1 MCHHRFTF
9 ADVWMAVYKKGI
21 RIWNIY
27 RRDSQGLQLHDVP
40 PDIFTYVT
48 NIYLTSGDP
57 RRFGEGISA
66 WLWIIINPCMVF
78 PGDGWIIQY
87 VPKYIDASWPNP
99 IPCCL
104 PHESKKPIAAHSYTD
119 SPRNF
124 IAQGFLLPISL
135 PSLWCWY
142 WGNTP
147 PGLSEWIWCTWW
159 WNPSPKW
166 PHIWLMESLHHGK
179 AKMYP

>member
-27 RRDSQGLQLHDVP
+27 RRDLQGLQLHDVP

-104 PHESKKPIAAHSYTD
+104 PHESKKPIAAHSYAA
-119 SPRNF
+119 
-124 IAQGFLLPISL
+124 ILHEISL
-135 PSLWCWY
+135 PKAFCCLFHCQAY
-142 WGNTP
+142 GA
-147 PGLSEWIWCTWW
+147 GIGAILHRDCRDDMMY
-159 WNPSPKW
+159 
-166 PHIWLMESLHHGK
+166 LVMESFP
-179 AKMYP
+179 KMTSHMVDGVLAPR